1 MVRVKYMQD
10 SNTLCCV
17 LSVRRTFFSV
27 QRNAVLFKLPLPVAC
42 NNCDYAASVFSFRF
56 FVLMIPGIV
65 HVTHYMRTALRRY
78 LRPTSLIAVS
88 LTKKK
93 HRKSICQY
101 TQAVNYLYTSLR
113 PPFPAAVS
121 LVYNAPS
128 FSPFPSRHRISISH

>member
-1 MVRVKYMQD
+1 MQD

-42 NNCDYAASVFSFRF
+42 DNCDYAASVFSFQIFCANTRHCPCYTLHANGPASIF
-56 FVLMIPGIV
+56 KADITIN
-65 HVTHYMRTALRRY
+65 
-78 LRPTSLIAVS
+78 AVS

-128 FSPFPSRHRISISH
+128 FSPFPSRHRISIFH